1 MEVLVSKSSVA
12 SILRPCRRFKPP
24 RSLLAGY
31 GLFAAFLLLE
41 SAARQGAAAKAS
53 TPGAED
59 RGTTR
64 MLGAAY
70 GAGVVL
76 LPIAAVMRGT
86 HNVPALLGPI
96 LMLAA
101 IALRMS
107 AAVSLGRFYTR
118 TLRTAADQPVVRDG
132 PYRFVRHP
140 GYLGTLLMWTG
151 FGICTRDWLIGAL
164 CGTGMWLAYRR
175 RIAAE
180 EAMLVDQL
188 GDAYREYM
196 RTTPALLPLRPGRTL
211 ALGLRR

>member
-1 MEVLVSKSSVA
+1 M
-12 SILRPCRRFKPP
+12 LRLRKPP
-24 RSLLAGY
+24 LSLLAGY
-31 GLFAAFLLLE
+31 VLFAAFMLLE
-41 SAARQGAAAKAS
+41 SSARKGAAAKAS

-70 GAGVVL
+70 GAGIVL
-76 LPIAAVMRGT
+76 LPIAAAVRGT
-86 HNVPALLGPI
+86 RNAPPLVGPV

-101 IALRMS
+101 IALRMT
-107 AAVSLGRFYTR
+107 AAFTLGRYYTR

-151 FGICTRDWLIGAL
+151 FGLSTRDWLIGAL
-164 CGTGMWLAYRR
+164 CATSMWLAYRR

-180 EAMLVDQL
+180 EAMLVHQL
-188 GDAYREYM
+188 GDAYRDYM
-196 RTTPALLPLRPGRTL
+196 RTTPALLPLPVRP
-211 ALGLRR
+211 A